1 MGAKKPFFKSFLK
14 WLNTRNR
21 VSFRDGHDDTEL
33 WYMYLSPLN
42 IFTGAVAV
50 ALILFVLIITLV
62 AYTSIL
68 DFIPGYP
75 GNRSR
80 EILIANIQRLD
91 SMERQ
96 LQNFQIYSDNLTLVL
111 DGKVPTTHGAV
122 VQRAD
127 TSSLARGRI
136 VHPSYEDS
144 VLRSRV
150 EAGAQLVQG
159 GRAAGDKKASL
170 GIDLLS
176 PVNGVVTT
184 RFNPRNGQF
193 GVGIATAS
201 NQQVVAV
208 AGGTVILS
216 MWTPSDGYIIQLQ
229 HSNNLVSVYR
239 HCSESLKTVG
249 ARARAGE
256 VISYTGEGG
265 SGEGGKG
272 LFQFELWYNGTP
284 VDPESYILFR

>member
-1 MGAKKPFFKSFLK
+1 MGGKKPFFK

-21 VSFRDGHDDTEL
+21 LSFRDGHNDKEL

-50 ALILFVLIITLV
+50 VLILFIVIITLV
-62 AYTSIL
+62 AYTPIL

-96 LQNFQIYSDNLTLVL
+96 LQNFQIYSDNLTLIL
-111 DGKVPTTHGAV
+111 NGKVPTTRGAV
-122 VQRAD
+122 QQAD
-127 TSSLARGRI
+127 TSALSRGRVI
-136 VHPSYEDS
+136 APSRDDS
-144 VLRSRV
+144 LLRRKV
-150 EAGAQLVQG
+150 EAGALAVQSVHPQSN
-159 GRAAGDKKASL
+159 KISSL

-184 RFNPRNGQF
+184 RFNPRSGRF

-201 NQQVVAV
+201 KQQVVAV
-208 AGGTVILS
+208 AAGTVLLS
-216 MWTPSDGYIIQLQ
+216 MWTPGDGYIIQLQ

-239 HCSESLKTVG
+239 HCAESLKAVG
-249 ARARAGE
+249 ERVKAGE
-256 VISYTGEGG
+256 VISYTGDGT

-272 LFQFELWYNGTP
+272 LFQFELWFNGAP
-284 VDPESYILFR
+284 IDPESYILFR